1 MKNILLLLILSLLP
15 AQAMEVTFFN
25 IGQGNCTLVTKPGQ
39 KTMLVDAGYSKAP
52 LDDPSCKN
60 VISEII
66 DTIKTKTPD
75 KKLFVIASH
84 ADKDH
89 INLLATICSSLLKD
103 NFSIEFLLGGAPS
116 FYIKKEA
123 KELLAFLDNN
133 KKTCKKT
140 FSSDITGDD
149 RAKQFSKLLPEYAK
163 VLSAITTSENKL
175 DPNDTSIVVKVRD
188 HSFSTL
194 LPGDATGNIM
204 NPLIKTK
211 LISLFSTIYELSHHG
226 AETHETTTLPLLLG
240 INPRIIIVSSGLYN
254 GKLMHPRFESIKTA
268 VEFCVKKNRIDA
280 MPHLLTYQNTN
291 GIPSYNGKTNEKR
304 FNLVAVGDDGFCTAQ
319 TTCPIYHTADV
330 GTITCTVEGVSASKI
345 TSTEEE
351 RGIALLKQIH
361 SPRFDGIRLLLFN
374 NMEIESTQLKTHFT
388 ALPKSLEYFDLR
400 DNNIGHIGIEH
411 LITLYKN
418 HGKNLIIKLADN
430 RLVDKK
436 TLTTVCK
443 KKDIRAITS
452 KNRILLTFSKKNKVE
467 DTVETIEFSSGDN
480 DRVLVQHAQAKAYA
494 RDCSKESDEAGKNTL
509 ATPTDDG
516 QEVVYELSH
525 DTKNLY
531 IEHSDQSQKGF
542 SYEWPGITDIC
553 LLSDQDQT
561 VAGIT
566 TKERSSLFDFVKN
579 EFKNLTGRFRYTNSS
594 KPWKTIG
601 KEFWSLDEPG
611 VNYYHERTPFSY
623 NGKFV
628 MTVSSVNKTLNIY
641 EIDPLVFDPRHVKLH
656 KTISEDELKNDLGH
670 TIADIKRVAFTDN
683 DHSVKVNF
691 TDHTHGEL
699 RYILDP
705 KAI

>member
-1 MKNILLLLILSLLP
+1 MKNILLLLILFIFP
-15 AQAMEVTFFN
+15 AQSMEVTFFN
-25 IGQGNCTLVTKPGQ
+25 IGQGNCTLVTVPGQ
-39 KTMLVDAGYSKAP
+39 KTMLVDAGSSKAP

-89 INLLATICSSLLKD
+89 INLLTTICTSLLKD

-226 AETHETTTLPLLLG
+226 AETHETTTLPLLLA
-240 INPRIIIVSSGLYN
+240 INPRVIIVSSGLYN

-280 MPHLLTYQNTN
+280 MPHLLTYQNIN

-304 FNLVAVGDDGFCTAQ
+304 FNLVAIGDDGFCSSQ

-330 GTITCTVEGVSASKI
+330 GTITCTAEGVSASKI
-345 TSTEEE
+345 TSTDQE
-351 RGIALLKQIH
+351 RGIALIKQIH
-361 SPRFDGIRLLLFN
+361 SPRFDGIRLLFFN
-374 NMEIESTQLKTHFT
+374 NMDIESNQLKQYLT
-388 ALPKSLEYFDLR
+388 ALPAALEYMDLR
-400 DNNIGHIGIEH
+400 NNTIGHFGIEH

-436 TLTTVCK
+436 ALTTVCK
-443 KKDIRAITS
+443 KKDIRAITT
-452 KNRILLTFSKKNKVE
+452 KNRIIATFTKKGRAK
-467 DTVETIEFSSGDN
+467 DTVESLVLSRGHSGN
-480 DRVLVQHAQAKAYA
+480 SPLQHAQAKDFAQ
-494 RDCSKESDEAGKNTL
+494 DSSKDSEDAFKNKLETV
-509 ATPTDDG
+509 TDDG
-516 QEVVYELSH
+516 QERVYELSG

-531 IEHSDQSQKGF
+531 FECSDQEGF
-542 SYEWPGITDIC
+542 SYEWPKITDIC
-553 LLSDQDQT
+553 LLYDQHQT

-566 TKERSSLFDFVKN
+566 TKNCSSLFDFVKN
-579 EFKNLTGRFRYTNSS
+579 EFKSLTGRFRYTNTA

-611 VNYYHERTPFSY
+611 KSYFHERTPFST

-628 MTVSSVNKTLNIY
+628 MTVCEKNKEIHIY
-641 EIDPLVFDPRHVKLH
+641 QTDPLVFDPHHVESH
-656 KTISEDELKNDLGH
+656 KSISEDDLKKDLGH
-670 TIADIKRVAFTDN
+670 YITDIKRIEFCDADHSIQCHFTDKT
-683 DHSVKVNF
+683 S
-691 TDHTHGEL
+691 GEL
-699 RYILDP
+699 RYILEP
-705 KAI
+705 NEI